1 MYEWKH
7 WFENVTKWKLIP
19 CKNSNGT
26 FVGHIFVRFAT
37 PPPPF
42 CFVFFKFKRN
52 YILAYNSKR
61 YHPKCNFWA
70 NFILNHVKKT
80 NSALAWCILLFI
92 DNDICHHSGQNFFAV
107 PGEFMIFKS
116 IFRSHPCLRAEISIA
131 WHIEASS
138 FICTL
143 RRQISQSDYEI
154 TAGCGN
160 GGARRA

>member
-1 MYEWKH
+1 MNESIGLKMSQSGSWYLAKILTEH
-7 WFENVTKWKLIP
+7 SLVISLYDSP
-19 CKNSNGT
+19 
-26 FVGHIFVRFAT
+26 

-42 CFVFFKFKRN
+42 CFVFFQFKRN

-70 NFILNHVKKT
+70 NFILSHVKKT

-92 DNDICHHSGQNFFAV
+92 DNDICHHSGQIFFAV
-107 PGEFMIFKS
+107 PGEFIIFKS
-116 IFRSHPCLRAEISIA
+116 KFRSHPCLRAEISIA

-143 RRQISQSDYEI
+143 C
-154 TAGCGN
+154 TTN
-160 GGARRA
+160 

>member
-7 WFENVTKWKLIP
+7 WFDNVTKWKLVP

-37 PPPPF
+37 PPPL
-42 CFVFFKFKRN
+42 FVLFFFQFKRN

-70 NFILNHVKKT
+70 NFILSHVKKNQQCFSVVYT
-80 NSALAWCILLFI
+80 LIYRQWYLSSQWSKFV
-92 DNDICHHSGQNFFAV
+92 AV
-107 PGEFMIFKS
+107 PGEFIIFKS
-116 IFRSHPCLRAEISIA
+116 KFRSHPCLRAEISIA

-143 RRQISQSDYEI
+143 QRQISQSDCEI
-154 TAGCGN
+154 TANWGYS
-160 GGARRA
+160 GARRA